1 MILAFIIALV
11 VGFGLSIPPGPIAV
25 AVMRQALEG
34 NYKPGIQIGL
44 GAATMDTIYSMI
56 AIFASSA
63 LVATLKSAL
72 SLNVWVMLAFQV
84 GSIITLVVLGI
95 RYLKPTTKQVVETEK
110 KEMMQEERARKLG
123 KGKSSYFVGIV
134 MSVTNLASPTFL
146 PTLFAVASFFHVNNM
161 VDNSV
166 AQCVAYG
173 FGFGSGAALWFVL
186 LLRTIFKWRAR
197 LSANFISR
205 LYQFAGWSFILFAAI
220 LVFHIIVGTDWGK
233 AF

>member
-1 MILAFIIALV
+1 MILAFLIALV

-34 NYKPGIQIGL
+34 NYKPGMQIGL

-72 SLNVWVMLAFQV
+72 TLNVWVMLAFQV
-84 GSIITLVVLGI
+84 ACIATLIVLGI
-95 RYLKPTTKQVVETEK
+95 RYFKATTKQVVETEK
-110 KEMMQEERARKLG
+110 KEMIQEERARKLG
-123 KGKSSYFVGIV
+123 KGKSSYFIGIV

-146 PTLFAVASFFHVNNM
+146 PTLFAVASYFHANNM
-161 VDNSV
+161 VDNSIG
-166 AQCVAYG
+166 QCVAYG
-173 FGFGSGAALWFVL
+173 LGFGCGAALWFIL
-186 LLRTIFKWRAR
+186 LLRTLYKWRAR
-197 LSANFISR
+197 LSSGFIAR

-220 LVFHIIVGTDWGK
+220 LIFHIIVGTDWGK
-233 AF
+233 VF